1 MKPKQ
6 LVERIMNSVFLACGL
21 TAVAFVLIITV
32 YLLLAGLPALQEIGL
47 AKFLTGTQWK
57 PASSKEPLFG
67 ILPLMLSSVYGTL
80 AAALL
85 GVPLGVLMAVFL
97 SKIASPRVRAFTR
110 PAVELLAGIPS
121 VVYGLVGMMVLV
133 PAIAKMFGLAKGS
146 GLLAAILVLTVMI
159 LPNIISVSETAL
171 NAVPPEYEEASFAL
185 GANRMETIFR
195 VSLPAAKSGVAAGIT
210 LGIGRAIGE
219 AMAVMMVAGNVANM
233 PSLFESVTFLTT
245 AIAKDMGYAGGL
257 HRQALFSVALVL
269 FVFILI
275 INTVMGAL
283 KRRKE

>member
-6 LVERIMNSVFLACGL
+6 LVERIMNGVFLACGL

-32 YLLLAGLPALQEIGL
+32 YLLLAGLPALREIGL
-47 AKFLTGTQWK
+47 APFLTGTQWK

-133 PAIAKMFGLAKGS
+133 PAIAKVFGLAKGS

-171 NAVPPEYEEASFAL
+171 NAVPPEYEEASLAL

>member
-6 LVERIMNSVFLACGL
+6 LVERIMNGVFLACGL

-171 NAVPPEYEEASFAL
+171 NAVPPEYEEASLAL